1 MFKDNKFLT
10 SMEDIYKQEF
20 LHDIAS
26 HAEIL
31 VYDWSNG
38 GEVELVVEDIER
50 IGKWCRCHA
59 TIEFFP
65 LH

>member
-1 MFKDNKFLT
+1 
-10 SMEDIYKQEF
+10 MEEIYKQEF

-38 GEVELVVEDIER
+38 GEIELVVEDIER
-50 IGKWCRCHA
+50 IGKWGHA
-59 TIEFFP
+59 SIEFVP